1 MTAAKRIRA
10 VPKYARVKQGSG
22 YSQKWRASMSYCKGE
37 CEYLNCKTHT
47 CELTGEKLTYMKQTG
62 LVSFTVHEH
71 EGICEKEE
79 G

>member
-1 MTAAKRIRA
+1 
-10 VPKYARVKQGSG
+10 
-22 YSQKWRASMSYCKGE
+22 MSYCKGE

-79 G
+79 GRQDARQIFIPCKAD